1 MLSRIGEIQ
10 TPLPASQAMLIGL
23 MAAILVYARILW
35 NIVNHAETVVHE
47 GAHALAG
54 IVTGR
59 RIRSVKIN
67 TDGGGATKMAP
78 DTGFG
83 FGVAAA
89 VGYIGPSAAGL
100 IAAGL
105 ISTGRMYAVLW
116 LGLVLLAVMLVT
128 IRNFFGGLVI
138 LMCGALLYLVVRYGT
153 AEVETAFAYGVA
165 WFLLISGIRVALRA
179 AGRPKDVTDAE
190 ILAGMT
196 FLFRWMWC
204 LL

>member
-1 MLSRIGEIQ
+1 
-10 TPLPASQAMLIGL
+10 
-23 MAAILVYARILW
+23 
-35 NIVNHAETVVHE
+35 
-47 GAHALAG
+47 
-54 IVTGR
+54 
-59 RIRSVKIN
+59 
-67 TDGGGATKMAP
+67 
-78 DTGFG
+78 
-83 FGVAAA
+83 
-89 VGYIGPSAAGL
+89 
-100 IAAGL
+100 
-105 ISTGRMYAVLW
+105 
-116 LGLVLLAVMLVT
+116 MLVT

-204 LL
+204 LLWLA